1 MSKRHEIDWRTV
13 MRRIKADKFTPI
25 ISDRVFF
32 PGDNEVIPTWAKEIA
47 FPYPLTSEVSIA
59 QLAQYLCINSRD
71 HLTAKEDFLDFSKL
85 YTLGKVKKDRALES
99 SDFLDTLEDEL
110 LDITFSQLATR
121 LDFPKFENELD
132 NPLRIL
138 AELPLSI
145 YITTSYYDFLETALK
160 AAGKNPVTEI
170 CYWNEDLVDD
180 VPSIFETEPDY
191 QPSVARPL
199 VYHLNGVDAF
209 PSSLV
214 ISEDDYLD
222 FLVKVAEDIEAVPRR
237 VMQAFAD
244 STLLLLGYHL
254 NDWNFKTLFRGLI
267 NTRRAS
273 RRLLSLSIQMVPAD
287 LHTSPEETLA
297 SIQEYLGRYFDKAN
311 FDVYWGTPQEFMQEL
326 WAQWQGTT

>member
-1 MSKRHEIDWRTV
+1 MNMRHEIDWRTV

-32 PGDNEVIPTWAKEIA
+32 PGDNEVIPTWAKEIS
-47 FPYPLTSEVSIA
+47 FPYPLTTEISLA

-71 HLTAKEDFLDFSKL
+71 HLTAKEDFLDFSKQ
-85 YTLGKVKKDRALES
+85 YTLAKIKKDRALES
-99 SDFLDTLEDEL
+99 GDFLDTLEDEL
-110 LDITFSQLATR
+110 FDITFSQLATR

-145 YITTSYYDFLETALK
+145 YITTSYYDFLETSLK

-170 CYWNEDLVDD
+170 CYWNDDLVDD
-180 VPSIFETEPDY
+180 VPSVFATEPDY
-191 QPSVARPL
+191 QPSIARPL
-199 VYHLNGVDAF
+199 VYHLNGLDAY

-222 FLVKVAEDIEAVPRR
+222 FLVKVAEDMDAVPRR

-273 RRLLSLSIQMVPAD
+273 RRLLSLSIQMVPPD
-287 LHTSPEETLA
+287 LYTSPEEMLGR
-297 SIQEYLGRYFDKAN
+297 IQEYLGRYFDKAN
-311 FDVYWGTPQEFMQEL
+311 FDVYWGTPQGFTQEL